1 MNLKVS
7 PKRKASFCAALV
19 SNAGNITRA
28 CAAIK
33 VNRST
38 VYEWRDADPDFAKA
52 FASAREQGAEVLE
65 DEIRRRA
72 FEGVER
78 PLIHDGKQVRLSVKC
93 ANGKTRRELATVRTF
108 SDTLAIFLLKGAM
121 PEKYRERQE
130 TKHEAGVSL
139 AELIAQSFH
148 KPPDAPG

>member
-1 MNLKVS
+1 MNPKSLA
-7 PKRKASFCAALV
+7 KRKASFCQALIG
-19 SNAGNITRA
+19 NAGNVTRA
-28 CAAIK
+28 CTVVK
-33 VNRST
+33 VNRQR
-38 VYEWRDADPDFAKA
+38 VYEWRDEDPEFDKA
-52 FASAREQGAEVLE
+52 FLAAREQGAEVLE

-72 FEGVER
+72 YEGVER
-78 PLIHDGKQVRLSVKC
+78 PLIHDGKQVKIGRKP
-93 ANGKTRRELATVRTF
+93 ATVRTY

-148 KPPDAPG
+148 TPKPDAPG